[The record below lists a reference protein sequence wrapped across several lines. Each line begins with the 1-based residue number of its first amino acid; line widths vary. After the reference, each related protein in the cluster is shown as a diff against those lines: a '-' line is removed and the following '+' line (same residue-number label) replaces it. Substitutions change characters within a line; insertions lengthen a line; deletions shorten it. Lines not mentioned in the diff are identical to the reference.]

1 MHTTGSVWQG
11 GNGNVK
17 GNRVMCKFGIRSMQ
31 LDWSHSQF
39 NIGNPLR
46 KNEMNN
52 PPVENE
58 RFTSFYYP
66 VQDSELKQGKKT
78 NRKEWGCYLYPFHP
92 IYITS
97 NLIQHTTFWKS
108 QNYPHTDTAMNVG
121 VAADEHSPE
130 AAIAQ
135 WKFAV
140 SRQYQHILDKT
151 TPHVL
156 RRWIGCLV
164 VASVYV
170 LRVYLV
176 QGFYIVSYA
185 LGIYILNLLIGFL
198 SPQVDP
204 EINDGPT
211 LPTRGSD
218 EFRPFVRRLPEFKFW
233 YSITKAFCI
242 AFVMTF
248 FSMFDVPVFWPILL
262 FYWVVLFTL
271 TMRRQISH
279 MIKYKYVP
287 FSFGKQR
294 YNGKRTS
301 PESTSLPVD

>member
-1 MHTTGSVWQG
+1 MDSGAAGVGLAAAAEDQSSSSSAAALSSSPAAAFS
-11 GNGNVK
+11 
-17 GNRVMCKFGIRSMQ
+17 R
-31 LDWSHSQF
+31 WSLS
-39 NIGNPLR
+39 
-46 KNEMNN
+46 
-52 PPVENE
+52 
-58 RFTSFYYP
+58 
-66 VQDSELKQGKKT
+66 
-78 NRKEWGCYLYPFHP
+78 
-92 IYITS
+92 
-97 NLIQHTTFWKS
+97 
-108 QNYPHTDTAMNVG
+108 
-121 VAADEHSPE
+121 
-130 AAIAQ
+130 
-135 WKFAV
+135 V
-140 SRQYQHILDKT
+140 SRRYQHLLDKS

-156 RRWIGCLV
+156 RRWIACLGVAV
-164 VASVYV
+164 VYA

-176 QGFYIVSYA
+176 QGFYIVSYG

-204 EINDGPT
+204 EIQDLSDGPT

-248 FSMFDVPVFWPILL
+248 FSAFDVPVFWPILL
-262 FYWVVLFTL
+262 FYWMVLFVM

-294 YNGKRTS
+294 YDKRRAS
-301 PESTSLPVD
+301 SCDSEPRD